1 MLNIN
6 GTLIAIV
13 INFIIL
19 VYVLHYFLYKPVM
32 KMLEE
37 RKRHIDQTLSE
48 ADAKMTAAQ
57 AFIEDGR
64 EAIDRA
70 NVSAK
75 DIIEQAS
82 LAADKMKKEMLI
94 KAKNDI
100 EEHKER
106 AKEEIRQ
113 LKLDAK
119 KSIVNEAAR
128 LSVIIAEK
136 IILKKIDRKTQRTVV
151 NSFIERMKR

>member
-19 VYVLHYFLYKPVM
+19 VYVLKYFLYEPVM

-37 RKRHIDQTLSE
+37 RKLHVDKTLSE
-48 ADAKMTAAQ
+48 ADAKIKSAE
-57 AFIEDGR
+57 AFMEDGR
-64 EAIDRA
+64 EAINKA
-70 NVSAK
+70 NSSAK
-75 DIIEQAS
+75 NIIEEAS
-82 LAADKMKKEMLI
+82 GAAEKIKKESMT
-94 KAKNDI
+94 KAKKDI

-113 LKLDAK
+113 LKLEAK
-119 KSIVNEAAR
+119 RSMVNEAAR

-136 IILKKIDRKTQRTVV
+136 MIQKKMDRKTQKAVADSV
-151 NSFIERMKR
+151 IERMRG

>member
-19 VYVLHYFLYKPVM
+19 VYVLQYFLYKPVM
-32 KMLEE
+32 KILED
-37 RKRHIDQTLSE
+37 RKSHVDRTLSE
-48 ADAKMTAAQ
+48 ADAKMTAAG
-57 AFIEDGR
+57 AFIEDGK
-64 EAIDRA
+64 EAVNKA

-75 DIIEQAS
+75 NIIEGAS
-82 LAADKMKKEMLI
+82 IAADKMKKEMLI

-100 EEHKER
+100 EEQKER
-106 AKEEIRQ
+106 AKQEIKQ

-119 KSIVNEAAR
+119 RSIVSEAAR
-128 LSVIIAEK
+128 LSVFIAEK
-136 IILKKIDRKTQRTVV
+136 IILKKIDRRTQKTVTDDL
-151 NSFIERMKR
+151 IERMRG

>member
-19 VYVLHYFLYKPVM
+19 VYVLKYFLYEPVM
-32 KMLEE
+32 KILEE
-37 RKRHIDQTLSE
+37 RKSHVDRTLSE
-48 ADAKMTAAQ
+48 ADAKMKSAE
-57 AFIEDGR
+57 AFMEDGR
-64 EAIDRA
+64 EAINKA

-75 DIIEQAS
+75 NIIEEAS
-82 LAADKMKKEMLI
+82 GAAEKIKKESMT
-94 KAKNDI
+94 KAKKDI

-106 AKEEIRQ
+106 AKDEIRQ
-113 LKLDAK
+113 LKLEAK
-119 KSIVNEAAR
+119 KSITNEAAR

-136 IILKKIDRKTQRTVV
+136 MIQKKMDRKTQRTVADSV
-151 NSFIERMKR
+151 IERIGR

>member
-19 VYVLHYFLYKPVM
+19 VYVLKYFLYEPVM

-37 RKRHIDQTLSE
+37 RKSHVEHTLSK
-48 ADAKMTAAQ
+48 ADAKIRSAE
-57 AFIEDGR
+57 AFMEDGR
-64 EAIDRA
+64 EAINKA
-70 NVSAK
+70 NSSAK
-75 DIIEQAS
+75 NIIEEAS
-82 LAADKMKKEMLI
+82 GAAEKIKKESMT
-94 KAKNDI
+94 KAKKDI

-113 LKLDAK
+113 LKLEAK
-119 KSIVNEAAR
+119 RSMVNEAAR

-136 IILKKIDRKTQRTVV
+136 MIQKKMDKKTQKSVADSV
-151 NSFIERMKR
+151 IERMRG